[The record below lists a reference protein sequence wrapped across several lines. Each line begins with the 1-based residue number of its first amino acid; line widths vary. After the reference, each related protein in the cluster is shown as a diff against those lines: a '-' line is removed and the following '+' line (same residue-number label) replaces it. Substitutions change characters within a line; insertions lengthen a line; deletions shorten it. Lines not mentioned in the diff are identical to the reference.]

1 MKVLKIEVSCGKVRW
16 IFSALSTLILVVLL
30 LFFPFWNS
38 MSATKAVTSSFE
50 KGAYL
55 VTSMN
60 SATGRGNPIDL
71 LLDFV
76 RMLFAPDLIKAG
88 QMVRILKNRQDQ
100 LDELYKKNDAIY
112 DEKLRKEIWKL
123 L

>member
-50 KGAYL
+50 KGVSV
-55 VTSMN
+55 VTVIKKKTLPLQKEASVQK
-60 SATGRGNPIDL
+60 RDKKI
-71 LLDFV
+71 V
-76 RMLFAPDLIKAG
+76 RPEDNVIP
-88 QMVRILKNRQDQ
+88 
-100 LDELYKKNDAIY
+100 EKK
-112 DEKLRKEIWKL
+112 KEPVLEGKK
-123 L
+123 